1 MEALSEDELRELF
14 KHDHYA
20 TDACDCTIEEARPG
34 YARCSFEIQQK
45 HRNQR
50 GEVMGGALFT
60 IGDFAIAVASNA
72 SGMAHVAVNCNIEYL
87 TTVKASR
94 VIAEAKADRDG
105 RHLAFYTA
113 DITDELG
120 TKVAKMTSVGFAI
133 GEIPRGQEH

>member
-1 MEALSEDELRELF
+1 MEALTEDELRKLF
-14 KHDHYA
+14 RNDHFA
-20 TDACDCTIEEARPG
+20 TVAADCIIEEAHPG
-34 YARCSFEIQQK
+34 YARCSFEIEQK

-60 IGDFAIAVASNA
+60 LGDFAIAVASNA

-87 TTVKASR
+87 TTVKGAR
-94 VIAEAKADRDG
+94 IIAEARADRDG

-120 TKVAKMTSVGFAI
+120 TKVAKMTSVGFAV